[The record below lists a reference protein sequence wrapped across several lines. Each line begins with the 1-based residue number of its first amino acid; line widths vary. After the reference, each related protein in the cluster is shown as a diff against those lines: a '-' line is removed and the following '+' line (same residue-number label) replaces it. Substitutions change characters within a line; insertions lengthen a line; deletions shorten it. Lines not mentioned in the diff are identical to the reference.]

1 MNIMFRKVKFIF
13 AKVIKK
19 LKLNDLFYKLLKCF
33 CVQNINSEYMDLT
46 KCKKELNDFYSNN
59 THSSIGNNNI
69 HEKNYNLQVII
80 TSYNNETYIEK
91 CIKSVLNQKTK
102 YKYNIVIVDD
112 ESTDNS
118 RKIIDQYADY
128 ENIKIIYRKN
138 GGCSAARNSG
148 INDIYA
154 DYIIFLDSDDYMAD
168 NAIDKLLDCAY
179 KNNADIV
186 QGSFIS
192 VIDGKEKKVSNDITE
207 PNENNLRGFDWDKV
221 FKAELY
227 KQIVYPVGCW
237 FDDTILSFLIYP
249 QCKKI
254 CLIDDVVNYHLVN
267 KKGMVISVV
276 GKNKSLDT
284 YWATEVLDGNRQ
296 ELGYENNEIYFE
308 KLKGQFL
315 MNYRRV
321 YLLPEYIKKD
331 MFYMESELLNK
342 RYPNDTSD
350 EFMNAIKNRNYK
362 LYNLYA
368 YWH

>member
-1 MNIMFRKVKFIF
+1 MLINFKYLFSKVC
-13 AKVIKK
+13 KK
-19 LKLNDLFYKLLKCF
+19 IKLNTLFYKIF
-33 CVQNINSEYMDLT
+33 RF
-46 KCKKELNDFYSNN
+46 FYSKDNQLKNVDIEECRNELDRFYKNN
-59 THSSIGNNNI
+59 TTSSISENNI
-69 HEKNYNLQVII
+69 HKKNYNLQVII
-80 TSYNNETYIEK
+80 TSYNNEKYLKK
-91 CIKSVLNQKTK
+91 CIESVTNQKTK
-102 YKYNIVIVDD
+102 YKYKIVIIDD

-118 RKIIDQYADY
+118 RNIIDQYKNY
-128 ENIKIIYRKN
+128 ENIEIIYRKN
-138 GGCSAARNSG
+138 GGTSAARNSG
-148 INDIYA
+148 INNIYA

-168 NAIDKLLDCAY
+168 NAIETLLDCAY
-179 KNNADIV
+179 KNDADVV
-186 QGSFIS
+186 QGTFVSL
-192 VIDGKEKKVSNDITE
+192 IDDKEIKIENDDKE

-221 FKAELY
+221 IKAELY
-227 KQIVYPVGCW
+227 KKIIYPVGCW

-267 KKGMVISVV
+267 KEGMVISVV

-284 YWATEVLDGNRQ
+284 YWATEMLDNNRQ
-296 ELGYENNEIYFE
+296 ELGYENNELYFE

-331 MFYMESELLNK
+331 MFYLESDLLSK
-342 RYPNDTSD
+342 RFPDETND